1 MSRIILLM
9 HLSSFLVAHLFI
21 SGVVSTTFTI
31 TNSCN
36 YTVWPGVFSDGAS
49 ALSTTGFS
57 LEKNESTILK
67 APAFWYGQFWGRTYC
82 TEDSSGIFSCI
93 TGDCGSGKLECSG
106 SVGAPPVTLAEFT
119 LGGFNAPDYYY
130 VSLVDGFNLP
140 LFVVP
145 SGQNCS
151 STGCIGDVIESCPT
165 ELGKSVGCK
174 GACVALGSSIYC
186 CDGGL
191 VHSSSGGKYVYDT
204 HTTYSCPSTDYQI
217 IFCPGKSI
225 NTTSYRPNSRNTT
238 GGKANN
244 SRPSTGEITPSSMPE
259 IRPNATSR
267 RKWKPII
274 AGVVGGVLAIISFVV
289 IVVLRVRW
297 SKSKDTEEDVED
309 DHIQQVP
316 GMPVRFSYRDLCIAT
331 DDFKE
336 TLGRGGFGS
345 VFKGVL
351 ADRTAIAVKR
361 LDNLSQGK
369 REFLAEVETIG
380 SVHHFNLV
388 RLIGFCAE
396 KSCRLL
402 VYEYM
407 SNGSLDSWIF
417 KKSQTS
423 SLDWKTRKKIIID
436 IAKGLAYLHEEC
448 RQTIIHLD
456 IKPQNILLDPKF
468 NAKISDFGLSKLID
482 REMSKV
488 QLSMRGT
495 PGYLAP
501 EWHKVLGHVTVKVDV
516 YSFGI
521 VLLEVV
527 CARRNVDHS
536 QPESAFHLLRMLQ
549 KSRIH
554 FGYIRSDRE
563 EIIRMLEV
571 AAWCLQDDPERRP
584 PMSTVVKVLKGVV
597 STTFTITNSCNYT
610 VWPGV
615 SPSGLSTTG
624 FSLEKNESTI
634 LKAPASWSGRF
645 WGRTHCTEDSSG
657 NFSCITGDCGSG
669 KLECSGSGGAPPVT
683 LAEFTLGGFN
693 APDYYYVS
701 LVDGFNLPL
710 FVVPSGQNC
719 SSTGCIGDVIESCPT
734 DLGTEV
740 KRAGCKGACVALGSS
755 IYCCNGT
762 SSSGGKYSYAYDT
775 LNTYSCPSTDYQ
787 IIFCAG
793 KSINT
798 TSYMPNSRN
807 TTGGTANNS
816 RPSTGE
822 ITPSSMPEIRPNAT
836 SRRKWE
842 PIIAG
847 VDNITYAFIFIL
859 GCSSV
864 HLSHCCFEG
873 QVEQVEDE
881 RKMIIYSRFQE
892 CL

>member
-584 PMSTVVKVLKGVV
+584 PMSTVVKVLKG
-597 STTFTITNSCNYT
+597 
-610 VWPGV
+610 
-615 SPSGLSTTG
+615 LM
-624 FSLEKNESTI
+624 E
-634 LKAPASWSGRF
+634 
-645 WGRTHCTEDSSG
+645 
-657 NFSCITGDCGSG
+657 
-669 KLECSGSGGAPPVT
+669 
-683 LAEFTLGGFN
+683 
-693 APDYYYVS
+693 
-701 LVDGFNLPL
+701 
-710 FVVPSGQNC
+710 
-719 SSTGCIGDVIESCPT
+719 
-734 DLGTEV
+734 
-740 KRAGCKGACVALGSS
+740 
-755 IYCCNGT
+755 
-762 SSSGGKYSYAYDT
+762 
-775 LNTYSCPSTDYQ
+775 
-787 IIFCAG
+787 
-793 KSINT
+793 
-798 TSYMPNSRN
+798 
-807 TTGGTANNS
+807 
-816 RPSTGE
+816 
-822 ITPSSMPEIRPNAT
+822 
-836 SRRKWE
+836 
-842 PIIAG
+842 
-847 VDNITYAFIFIL
+847 DNITYAFIFIL

>member
-1 MSRIILLM
+1 MSRIILPM
-9 HLSSFLVAHLFI
+9 HFSSVLVAHLFI
-21 SGVVSTTFTI
+21 SAVVSTTFTI

-36 YTVWPGVFSDGAS
+36 YTVWPGVYSDGTPAF
-49 ALSTTGFS
+49 STAGFS
-57 LEKNESTILK
+57 LEKNESKILK
-67 APAFWYGQFWGRTYC
+67 APASWIGHFWGRTYC

-106 SVGAPPVTLAEFT
+106 NFGRVRATLAEFGI
-119 LGGFNAPDYYY
+119 GGSSGLDYYD

-140 LFVVP
+140 LLVVP
-145 SGQNCS
+145 SDQNCS

-165 ELGKSVGCK
+165 ELEVTEGKSVGCK
-174 GACVALGSSIYC
+174 GACHALGSSIYC
-186 CDGGL
+186 CDGT
-191 VHSSSGGKYVYDT
+191 SSSAGYAYDT

-217 IFCPGKSI
+217 IFCPGKSAFFQ
-225 NTTSYRPNSRNTT
+225 NTTVGT
-238 GGKANN
+238 ANN
-244 SRPSTGEITPSSMPE
+244 SRPSSMPE
-259 IRPNATSR
+259 IRPNATSI
-267 RKWKPII
+267 RKWGPII
-274 AGVVGGVLAIISFVV
+274 AGAVGGVLAIISFVV

-297 SKSKDTEEDVED
+297 SKSEDTEEDEED

-351 ADRTAIAVKR
+351 PDRTGIAVKR

-396 KSCRLL
+396 KSYRLL

-482 REMSKV
+482 REMSEV

-495 PGYLAP
+495 LDILLQNGTY
-501 EWHKVLGHVTVKVDV
+501 
-516 YSFGI
+516 FGI

-549 KSRIH
+549 NKAEYIL
-554 FGYIRSDRE
+554 GYLDEYIQSDRE
-563 EIIRMLEV
+563 EILRMLEV

-584 PMSTVVKVLKGVV
+584 LMSTVVKVLEGVMEV
-597 STTFTITNSCNYT
+597 DSNLVYK
-610 VWPGV
+610 
-615 SPSGLSTTG
+615 
-624 FSLEKNESTI
+624 FSHALTPP
-634 LKAPASWSGRF
+634 PAVDARI
-645 WGRTHCTEDSSG
+645 SS
-657 NFSCITGDCGSG
+657 
-669 KLECSGSGGAPPVT
+669 APPQ
-683 LAEFTLGGFN
+683 A
-693 APDYYYVS
+693 
-701 LVDGFNLPL
+701 
-710 FVVPSGQNC
+710 
-719 SSTGCIGDVIESCPT
+719 
-734 DLGTEV
+734 
-740 KRAGCKGACVALGSS
+740 
-755 IYCCNGT
+755 
-762 SSSGGKYSYAYDT
+762 
-775 LNTYSCPSTDYQ
+775 
-787 IIFCAG
+787 
-793 KSINT
+793 
-798 TSYMPNSRN
+798 
-807 TTGGTANNS
+807 
-816 RPSTGE
+816 
-822 ITPSSMPEIRPNAT
+822 
-836 SRRKWE
+836 
-842 PIIAG
+842 
-847 VDNITYAFIFIL
+847 
-859 GCSSV
+859 SV
-864 HLSHCCFEG
+864 LSNP
-873 QVEQVEDE
+873 
-881 RKMIIYSRFQE
+881 R
-892 CL
+892 

>member
-1 MSRIILLM
+1 MSRIILLV
-9 HLSSFLVAHLFI
+9 HLSSFLVAHLLI

-36 YTVWPGVFSDGAS
+36 NTVWPGVLSTGTS
-49 ALSTTGFS
+49 AFSTTGFS
-57 LEKNESTILK
+57 LEKNESKILK
-67 APAFWYGQFWGRTYC
+67 APASWTGRFWGRTNC
-82 TEDSSGIFSCI
+82 TEDSSGNFSCI

-106 SVGAPPVTLAEFT
+106 RTGALPATLAEFAI
-119 LGGFNAPDYYY
+119 GGFNGLDFYD

-140 LFVVP
+140 LLVVP
-145 SGQNCS
+145 SSQNCS

-165 ELGKSVGCK
+165 ELQVTTGTEGKRVGCM
-174 GACVALGSSIYC
+174 GACDATRLSIYC
-186 CDGGL
+186 CVGTT
-191 VHSSSGGKYVYDT
+191 SGDKCKPSLYSNFFKTLCPQSYSYAYDDDT
-204 HTTYSCPSTDYQI
+204 NTTYTCPSTDYQI
-217 IFCPGKSI
+217 TFCPEKSI
-225 NTTSYRPNSRNTT
+225 NTTSYMPNSRNTT
-238 GGKANN
+238 GGTANN
-244 SRPSTGEITPSSMPE
+244 SRPI
-259 IRPNATSR
+259 
-267 RKWKPII
+267 
-274 AGVVGGVLAIISFVV
+274 VGGVLTIISFVV

-297 SKSKDTEEDVED
+297 SKSEDTEEDEED
-309 DHIQQVP
+309 DHVHQVP

-351 ADRTAIAVKR
+351 PDRTVIAVKR

-417 KKSQTS
+417 KKRHTS

-468 NAKISDFGLSKLID
+468 NAKISDFGLSKLTD
-482 REMSKV
+482 REMSEV

-501 EWHKVLGHVTVKVDV
+501 EWHKALGHVTVKVDV

-549 KSRIH
+549 NKAEYIL
-554 FGYIRSDRE
+554 GYLEEYIQSDRE

-584 PMSTVVKVLKGVV
+584 PMSTVVTVLEGVMEV
-597 STTFTITNSCNYT
+597 DSNLVYK
-610 VWPGV
+610 
-615 SPSGLSTTG
+615 
-624 FSLEKNESTI
+624 FSHALTPP
-634 LKAPASWSGRF
+634 PAVDA
-645 WGRTHCTEDSSG
+645 HISS
-657 NFSCITGDCGSG
+657 
-669 KLECSGSGGAPPVT
+669 APPQ
-683 LAEFTLGGFN
+683 A
-693 APDYYYVS
+693 
-701 LVDGFNLPL
+701 
-710 FVVPSGQNC
+710 
-719 SSTGCIGDVIESCPT
+719 
-734 DLGTEV
+734 
-740 KRAGCKGACVALGSS
+740 
-755 IYCCNGT
+755 
-762 SSSGGKYSYAYDT
+762 
-775 LNTYSCPSTDYQ
+775 
-787 IIFCAG
+787 
-793 KSINT
+793 
-798 TSYMPNSRN
+798 
-807 TTGGTANNS
+807 
-816 RPSTGE
+816 
-822 ITPSSMPEIRPNAT
+822 
-836 SRRKWE
+836 
-842 PIIAG
+842 
-847 VDNITYAFIFIL
+847 
-859 GCSSV
+859 SV
-864 HLSHCCFEG
+864 LSNP
-873 QVEQVEDE
+873 
-881 RKMIIYSRFQE
+881 R
-892 CL
+892 